1 MPRIPSRD
9 GISLYGELT
18 GEGPSVVFSCA
29 LNTTHENWRGQVDV
43 LVSRGYR
50 VVLWDYRGHGRSD
63 APEEPDAYT
72 MERVVSDLGCVLD
85 WAAPGE
91 RAVLAG
97 LSFGGLASLHF
108 ALAHPERVLGL
119 VLAGSGP
126 GFKNPKAQAQWSE
139 TVGHTARFI
148 ERKGAAAF
156 AERATEMTVGR
167 SPELPVAR
175 RAQAAIAEQTPHGL
189 AHFGREIAGLAPP
202 VIDRLGEIAVPVL
215 IVRGEEDTAYE
226 RAAEVM
232 ASRLPRAETVTI
244 PGAGHIVNIEAAEA
258 FDTALLAFLEDL
270 RTQGE

>member
-1 MPRIPSRD
+1 MPRVRSGD
-9 GISLYGELT
+9 GVSLHAEAT
-18 GEGPSVVFSCA
+18 GEGPPVVFSCA
-29 LNTTHENWRGQVDV
+29 LNTTSENWRAQVETIAP
-43 LVSRGYR
+43 RGYR

-63 APEEPDAYT
+63 APEDPDAYT
-72 MERVVSDLGCVLD
+72 MERVVSDLACVLD

-91 RAVLAG
+91 RAVLVG
-97 LSFGGLASLHF
+97 LSFGGLTSLHF

-126 GFKNPKAQAQWSE
+126 GFKNPKAQAQWAE

-148 ERKGAAAF
+148 ERKGAAVF